1 MGSKYGYNSLQKIA
15 SNVLFSSNE
24 PNQTEFITI
33 QFEDDDDRVKQFH
46 HWLGVRESWKINLA
60 KTKKTREWYL
70 RFNEILQE
78 VENSNLRKEIV
89 LH

>member
-1 MGSKYGYNSLQKIA
+1 M
-15 SNVLFSSNE
+15 
-24 PNQTEFITI
+24 
-33 QFEDDDDRVKQFH
+33 KQFH

-89 LH
+89 LGNFIFSSREDEGLPAPVLYPLVTRRLTIELGVDQYNLC

>member
-1 MGSKYGYNSLQKIA
+1 M
-15 SNVLFSSNE
+15 
-24 PNQTEFITI
+24 
-33 QFEDDDDRVKQFH
+33 
-46 HWLGVRESWKINLA
+46 A

-89 LH
+89 LGNFIFSSREDEGLPAPVLYPLVTRRLTIELGVDQYNRSIIELKLMKKKEFLMIVY